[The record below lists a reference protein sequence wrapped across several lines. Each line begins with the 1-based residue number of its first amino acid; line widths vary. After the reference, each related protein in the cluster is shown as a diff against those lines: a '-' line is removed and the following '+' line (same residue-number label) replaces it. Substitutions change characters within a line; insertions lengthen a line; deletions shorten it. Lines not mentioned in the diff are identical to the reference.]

1 MAKQTKT
8 IQVNTVFGS
17 TVRVL
22 KDDIKQG
29 MSRLPLYTPQGRLV
43 KPEMQSFML
52 KQPMAIYRD
61 NLQLSCVQL

>member
-17 TVRVL
+17 KVRVL
-22 KDDIKQG
+22 KDDIKRG
-29 MSRLPLYTPQGRLV
+29 IARLPLYTHQGRRV
-43 KPEMQSFML
+43 KPEMQGFML

-61 NLQLSCVQL
+61 NLQLSSVQL